1 MDAATVRETIF
12 APIALELAEVERR
25 LQLGVVSR
33 VDVISRIS
41 SYVLGSGGKRIRP
54 ALLLLSGKLCG
65 DPGGVRN
72 IELASVAEYMHVAAM
87 VHDDIIDNAEK
98 RRGLPSA
105 PSLWG
110 PTISVLVG
118 DFLYA
123 RSIQMLVDDGDFD
136 ILRAFADATVRMA
149 EGEIL
154 ELDMAKNVEISEEAY
169 LEIVTC
175 KTAALISAA
184 CRAGA
189 LIAKAPAEQV
199 AAMTE
204 FGLNLGIGFQLVDDA
219 LDYVAHEERL
229 GKPVGSDFREGKVT
243 YPIIH
248 IVRVGSNAD
257 RDRIRALASRGCLD
271 DEDLAELKMM
281 VERHEAVKA
290 TMERVQDYLLRS
302 RKCLEVFPDSPP
314 RQALEVLVDFVRERD
329 W

>member
-1 MDAATVRETIF
+1 MDALTVREMIF
-12 APIALELAEVERR
+12 APIAEELAEVERR
-25 LQLGVVSR
+25 LQVGLVSR
-33 VDVISRIS
+33 VDLISRIS

-65 DPGGVRN
+65 YQGGRRD
-72 IELASVAEYMHVAAM
+72 IELASVAEYMHVATLI
-87 VHDDIIDNAEK
+87 HDDIIDNAEK

-110 PTISVLVG
+110 PTVSVLVG

-123 RSIQMLVDDGDFD
+123 RSIQMLVEDGDFE
-136 ILRAFADATVRMA
+136 ILRTFADATVRMA

-169 LEIVTC
+169 FEIVTS

-189 LIAKAPAEQV
+189 LIAEAPADRV
-199 AAMTE
+199 AAMTD

-248 IVRVGSNAD
+248 VVRVGSAAA
-257 RDRIRALASRGCLD
+257 RDRVRALAARGHMD
-271 DEDLAELKMM
+271 DADLAELKAL
-281 VERHEAVKA
+281 VERYDAVQA
-290 TMERVQDYLLRS
+290 TMERVQDYLLRA
-302 RKCLEVFPDSPP
+302 RQCLGGFPDSPP